1 MVLLRARLPLYT
13 RVARAIHCRGSGA
26 CGTCAVRV
34 EGPVSEPTPAEL
46 GSALDGEDLDGA
58 TSAPDGYEDVEG
70 ANERRRHRRARFRRS
85 VMAIDE
91 ARPRV
96 LVGRDLSS
104 GGMRVDPDPVLA
116 PGQRLRLAVYGA
128 AREEPFI
135 VRAHVI
141 RSDAKDGA
149 ALQFEELDAATAR
162 RVEGLVALL
171 PSVESLRDGEA
182 GSVGTVVSE
191 VLETES

>member
-1 MVLLRARLPLYT
+1 
-13 RVARAIHCRGSGA
+13 
-26 CGTCAVRV
+26 
-34 EGPVSEPTPAEL
+34 
-46 GSALDGEDLDGA
+46 
-58 TSAPDGYEDVEG
+58 
-70 ANERRRHRRARFRRS
+70 
-85 VMAIDE
+85 
-91 ARPRV
+91 V

-116 PGQRLRLAVYGA
+116 PGQCLRLAVYGA
-128 AREEPFI
+128 AREEPFL
-135 VRAHVI
+135 VRARVI

-149 ALQFEELDAATAR
+149 ALQFEELDPETTR

>member
-1 MVLLRARLPLYT
+1 M
-13 RVARAIHCRGSGA
+13 
-26 CGTCAVRV
+26 
-34 EGPVSEPTPAEL
+34 
-46 GSALDGEDLDGA
+46 AL
-58 TSAPDGYEDVEG
+58 
-70 ANERRRHRRARFRRS
+70 
-85 VMAIDE
+85 DE

-96 LVGRDLSS
+96 LVGRDLSP
-104 GGMRVDPDPVLA
+104 GGMRVDPDPVLT

-128 AREEPFI
+128 AREEPFL
-135 VRAHVI
+135 VKARVI

-149 ALQFEELDAATAR
+149 ALQFEELDAETSR
-162 RVEGLVALL
+162 RVERLVALL